1 MDAVNA
7 CPAWALTQ
15 AGAKLGKIFESAGCD
30 DLDVAF
36 FGVADPAR
44 EAEIAGLPMNEPAE
58 ADTLDA
64 TLNEKMKNHGV

>member
-15 AGAKLGKIFESAGCD
+15 AGAKLGKILESAGCD

-36 FGVADPAR
+36 FGVADPAG
-44 EAEIAGLPMNEPAE
+44 EAQFTRLAVNEPAE